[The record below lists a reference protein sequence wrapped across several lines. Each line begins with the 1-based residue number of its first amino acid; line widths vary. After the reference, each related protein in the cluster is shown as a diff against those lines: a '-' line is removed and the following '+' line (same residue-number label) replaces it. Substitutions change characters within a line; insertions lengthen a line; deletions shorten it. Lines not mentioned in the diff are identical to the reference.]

1 MAGNDPG
8 RSGYPLLIELVEEW
22 FTNEHL
28 KAEITAAL
36 RETFG
41 TDTRVTIIQA
51 LPGMTNRVGTRRDW
65 QARQIVGEILRR
77 YGQEEA

>member
-8 RSGYPLLIELVEEW
+8 KSGYPLLIELVEEW
-22 FTNEHL
+22 YANEPL
-28 KAEITAAL
+28 KAEITTAL

-41 TDTRVTIIQA
+41 ADTRVTIIQA

-65 QARQIVGEILRR
+65 HARQIVGEILRR
-77 YGQEEA
+77 YAQEEA